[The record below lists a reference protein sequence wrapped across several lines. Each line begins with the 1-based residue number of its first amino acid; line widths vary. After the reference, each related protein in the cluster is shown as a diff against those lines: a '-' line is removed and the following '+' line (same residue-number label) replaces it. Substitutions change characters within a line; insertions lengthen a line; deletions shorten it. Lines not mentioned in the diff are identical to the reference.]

1 MSSNQLRLSAS
12 KLKINIKACILC
24 DEDLPFAAKPTFSY
38 SVTSK
43 MLIVAQA
50 PGIKVHES
58 GILWND
64 ANGDRLREWL
74 GVTKKQFYSMKNF
87 TIVPMGFCY
96 PGKGK

>member
-1 MSSNQLRLSAS
+1 MSMSKNQLRLSAS
-12 KLKINIKACILC
+12 ELKKNIKACTFN
-24 DEDLPFAAKPTFSY
+24 DGDLTFSAKPTFSY

-64 ANGDRLREWL
+64 ASGDGLREWL
-74 GVTKKQFYSMKNF
+74 GVTEN
-87 TIVPMGFCY
+87 
-96 PGKGK
+96 